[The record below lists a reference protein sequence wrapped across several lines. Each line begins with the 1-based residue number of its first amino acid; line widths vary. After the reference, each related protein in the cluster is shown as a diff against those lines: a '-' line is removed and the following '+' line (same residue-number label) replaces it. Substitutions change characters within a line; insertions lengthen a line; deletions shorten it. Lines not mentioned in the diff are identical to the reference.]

1 VTGSSAAA
9 AARARVDV
17 LIVSF
22 NTKDILRDCLRSLAR
37 FAPAGADLRVNVLDN
52 ASADG
57 SADMVAAEFPDV
69 RLVRSEENLGFARG
83 NNALAETSTGTH
95 LLLLNSDTILTE
107 DLVTPLLAALER
119 DPAIALVGPRLVYAD
134 GRPQLS
140 SERFPGLVYELA
152 RVLRGTKAQALL
164 RPVLDLERVLARTR
178 QEDRATERGARDTDF
193 LWATC
198 WLVRRADVEEGG
210 LFDEAFVTYDEDL
223 DLCRRLRTRGR
234 RVVYVPG
241 VSVVHLGGSSST
253 SERKRK
259 LMEIGRRRYYRRHH
273 GRATA
278 AAYTALSAVAGA
290 IKRRGGPGRSAP
302 VEGR

>member
-1 VTGSSAAA
+1 VTAPPRPS
-9 AARARVDV
+9 VDV

-22 NTKDILRDCLRSLAR
+22 NTKDILRDCLRSLTR
-37 FAPAGADLRVNVLDN
+37 HPPSGADLAVSVLDN

-57 SADMVAAEFPDV
+57 SADMVAAEFPQA
-69 RLVRSEENLGFARG
+69 RLVRSAENLGFARG
-83 NNALAETSTGTH
+83 NNALAETSTATH

-107 DLVTPLLAALER
+107 DLVTPLLAELER
-119 DPAIALVGPRLVYAD
+119 DPAIALAGPRLVYPD
-134 GRPQLS
+134 GRPQMS
-140 SERFPGLVYELA
+140 SERFPGLSYELA
-152 RVLRGTKAQALL
+152 RVLRGTKAQRLL
-164 RPVLDLERVLARTR
+164 RPAFDVERVLARTR

-198 WLVRRADVEEGG
+198 WLVRRADVEDGG

-223 DLCRRLRTRGR
+223 DLCRRLRSRGR

-278 AAYTALSAVAGA
+278 AAYTLLSAGAGA
-290 IKRRGGPGRSAP
+290 IKRRGGRAP
-302 VEGR
+302 VEER